1 MPSVWTFHVHF
12 FFICVTF
19 ISTCICMSPDVKR
32 LIILQRNWY
41 FVIFEALSFLISLRK
56 IGWHQTDW
64 VWGSHTVCWKPGEP
78 NIITEPWRM
87 KQSKSRRMKQSK
99 SLKAAIIFYRTC
111 KVLIFFLDLHM
122 ACRLSSIRKWIEK
135 KESKISA
142 LIEKRLFKCL
152 ISWILLL

>member
-1 MPSVWTFHVHF
+1 MRYNLFKCHQYGPFMFIS
-12 FFICVTF
+12 FFICMTF
-19 ISTCICMSPDVKR
+19 ISTRICMSPDVKR
-32 LIILQRNWY
+32 LIILQRNCY
-41 FVIFEALSFLISLRK
+41 FVIFEALSFLVSLRK

-78 NIITEPWRM
+78 NIITEPW
-87 KQSKSRRMKQSK
+87 RMKQSK